1 MNGAHPSHD
10 LLQRH
15 HDGDLTGPTGDA
27 ALAAEL
33 QAHVD
38 ACEICQTE
46 LASLGRLGGLLRSSA
61 KTDLLGYAEGV
72 EPDFTRMFAEIQ
84 KGIAE
89 PAAANVVPL
98 RPTGKLG
105 GGARGGGS
113 SRWLYRGAP
122 ALGAFALAAA
132 AMLMVFRSD
141 TLPPPAPGGGEGE
154 GQAQAP
160 EVVASVNR
168 SEILK
173 VEFGSNAG
181 QVFDIPLSD
190 GSSIPVV
197 WIDDDEDEEE

>member
-15 HDGDLTGPTGDA
+15 HDGDQTLD
-27 ALAAEL
+27 AEL
-33 QAHVD
+33 RAHVD
-38 ACEICQTE
+38 VCEICQTE
-46 LASLGRLGGLLRSSA
+46 LASLDRLGGLLRMSA
-61 KTDLLGYAEGV
+61 KADLLGYADGA

-89 PAAANVVPL
+89 PASANVVPL
-98 RPTGKLG
+98 RPSGMSGKK
-105 GGARGGGS
+105 ASGS

-132 AMLMVFRSD
+132 ALLMVFRSD
-141 TLPPPAPGGGEGE
+141 TLPPPAAPGD
-154 GQAQAP
+154 GQEQAP

-168 SEILK
+168 SEIIK

-190 GSSIPVV
+190 GSSVPVV

>member
-15 HDGDLTGPTGDA
+15 HDGDLSGPTGDEK
-27 ALAAEL
+27 LAAEL
-33 QAHVD
+33 RAHVD
-38 ACEICQTE
+38 ACEICQLE
-46 LASLGRLGGLLRSSA
+46 LASLDRLGGLLRTSA
-61 KTDLLGYAEGV
+61 RADLLGYGDGA

-84 KGIAE
+84 KGIGESSA
-89 PAAANVVPL
+89 PNVVPL
-98 RPTGKLG
+98 RPAGASGKKS
-105 GGARGGGS
+105 GGS
-113 SRWLYRGAP
+113 SRWLNRGAP

-132 AMLMVFRSD
+132 ALLMVFRSD
-141 TLPPPAPGGGEGE
+141 TLPPSAPGEGPE
-154 GQAQAP
+154 QTP

-168 SEILK
+168 SEIVK

-190 GSSIPVV
+190 GSSVPVV